1 MNSNDKSKLDIN
13 NIVIPDSLNEVVN
26 SSLKRGRRRRITSK
40 LKGVAL
46 SLVVV
51 MISFILGVNTI
62 DAFASAAYKIP
73 YLRELTRLVDFD
85 KRYQNSIDKNLIKEI
100 GYIETKSGVT
110 LKVNS
115 VVGDYKSLWVGHNV
129 ISNYE
134 LDESVSIDHTKTN
147 ATVGWTNFNDSGAKN
162 RYITMMFKEPT
173 KEFVLNYIYTNRG
186 TNKVVAKFSV
196 PIKLSE
202 EMLKSTLKK
211 EIIKPISIATSAGN
225 LKIYDFASTITRTK
239 FKISLE
245 SNKYKYSALKD
256 PELIIDGKSHRI
268 SPGFYSTEGEE
279 DVVEFE
285 GSIQGAKSIEFK
297 CSGVYYMNREGNRLY
312 IDFKKKTITPNDY
325 GIEINYINTMGLGLK
340 TTKIKHLTNGNVYN
354 MEGAPISSSTGVS
367 DLGDESKGLEIEYI
381 IPKNID
387 RGYIDISGAYM
398 GLTEK
403 ICINLK

>member
-46 SLVVV
+46 SLAVVI
-51 MISFILGVNTI
+51 ISFILGVNTI
-62 DAFASAAYKIP
+62 DAFASVAYKIP

-85 KRYQNSIDKNLIKEI
+85 KGYQNSIDKNLIKEI
-100 GYIETKSGVT
+100 GYVETKSGVT

-129 ISNYE
+129 ISNYD
-134 LDESVSIDHTKTN
+134 LDEQVAIDHTKTN

-162 RYITMMFKEPT
+162 RYITMIFKEPT
-173 KEFVLNYIYTNRG
+173 KEFVLNYIYTNRE

-196 PIKLSE
+196 PIKLSD

-211 EIIKPISIATSAGN
+211 ENIKPINIDTSGGN

-239 FKISLE
+239 FKINLE